1 MVVSVC
7 PCVSIYTSKG
17 CVGCTGVAKKKD
29 WALAQ
34 PGKDEEVGSRERE
47 ERHVGIG
54 FI

>member
-1 MVVSVC
+1 M
-7 PCVSIYTSKG
+7 SIYTSKG
-17 CVGCTGVAKKKD
+17 CVGCTGVAKKD

-34 PGKDEEVGSRERE
+34 PEKDEEVGSRERE

>member
-1 MVVSVC
+1 MSVC
-7 PCVSIYTSKG
+7 EHLYLKRMC
-17 CVGCTGVAKKKD
+17 GVHRGGKKKD